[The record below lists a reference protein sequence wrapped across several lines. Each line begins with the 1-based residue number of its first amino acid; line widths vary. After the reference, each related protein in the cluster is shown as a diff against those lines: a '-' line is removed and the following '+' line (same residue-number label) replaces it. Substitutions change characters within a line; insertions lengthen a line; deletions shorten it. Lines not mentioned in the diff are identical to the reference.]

1 MSPQSTPADEPSV
14 EEAGGPEI
22 PPLPRVSVQA
32 FCETANVSA
41 VLAEAARDR
50 RMAKTHFQLQMGGA
64 AAAAEFYVS
73 APTPNVIL
81 LESKGGRDQLMGDL
95 ARLAE
100 VCDAG
105 TKVVVIGHVND
116 VDLYRDLL
124 RRGINEY
131 LCAPVDVMGV
141 LATLSGLYHDTGAAP
156 VGRAVAVIGA
166 KGGVGAST
174 VAHNVAWAV
183 SAEFATDTIVAD
195 LDLAFGTA
203 GLDFNQDPPQGIAE
217 AVFAPERLDDV
228 FLDRLLS
235 KCGERLSLL
244 AAPAA
249 LDRVYDLPDTAFDG
263 LLDLLRSAVPCTVLD
278 VPHQWTAATRAV
290 LIDADEIVVVAAPD
304 LANLR
309 NAKNIIDL
317 LKAARPNDRP
327 PRLVLN
333 GVGLP
338 KRPELK
344 PADFET
350 ALELTLL
357 AALPF
362 DAQLFG
368 AAGNN
373 GQMIGEMDAAAKP
386 AETFAEIARIL
397 LGRGE
402 IRKPKRSPLAPL
414 LARLSLAKG

>member
-1 MSPQSTPADEPSV
+1 MSQHSTAPAEPPV
-14 EEAGGPEI
+14 ADAGEPEI

-50 RMAKTHFQLQMGGA
+50 RMAKAHFQLQMGGA
-64 AAAAEFYVS
+64 AAAAEFYAS
-73 APTPNVIL
+73 APTPNVIV
-81 LESKGGRDQLMGDL
+81 LESKGGRDQLMADL

-105 TKVVVIGHVND
+105 TKVVVVGHVND

-124 RRGINEY
+124 RRGVNEY
-131 LCAPVDVMGV
+131 LCAPVDVLGV
-141 LATLSGLYHDTGAAP
+141 LKTLSGLYHDTGAAP
-156 VGRAVAVIGA
+156 LGRAVAVTGA

-174 VAHNVAWAV
+174 VAHNIAWAI
-183 SAEFATDTIVAD
+183 STEFATDTIVAD

-217 AVFAPERLDDV
+217 AVFAPERLDDM

-235 KCGERLSLL
+235 KCGDRLSLL
-244 AAPAA
+244 AAPAT
-249 LDRVYDLPDTAFDG
+249 LDRVYDLPDTAFEG
-263 LLDLLRSAVPCTVLD
+263 LVDLLRSAVPCTVLD

-290 LIDADEIVVVAAPD
+290 LIDADEIVVVVAPD
-304 LANLR
+304 LASLR
-309 NAKNIIDL
+309 NAKNIIDV

-327 PRLVLN
+327 PRLVIN

-350 ALELTLL
+350 ALELAPL

-362 DAQLFG
+362 EAQLFG
-368 AAGNN
+368 SAANN
-373 GQMIGEMDAAAKP
+373 GQMIGEADAAAKP

-402 IRKPKRSPLAPL
+402 IRKPKRGPLAPL
-414 LARLSLAKG
+414 LARLSLGKG